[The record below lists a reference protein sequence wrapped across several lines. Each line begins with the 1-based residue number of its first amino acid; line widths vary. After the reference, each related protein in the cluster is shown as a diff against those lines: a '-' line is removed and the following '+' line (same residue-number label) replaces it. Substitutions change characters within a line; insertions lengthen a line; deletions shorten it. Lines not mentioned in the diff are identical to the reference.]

1 MIANKPEITAK
12 AVKIQD
18 SRLCTFCGCEFR
30 KMYKVE
36 KIANC
41 SAWLH
46 NSFLPN
52 MLIISLHHRE
62 RRAHRGAKRAVLS
75 LFSARSV
82 LSVVVNCFIPS
93 DLSDC

>member
-1 MIANKPEITAK
+1 MKSERNVDLRTTYCGMMFKRSPEEA
-12 AVKIQD
+12 
-18 SRLCTFCGCEFR
+18 L
-30 KMYKVE
+30 
-36 KIANC
+36 
-41 SAWLH
+41 LH

-75 LFSARSV
+75 LFSACSV

>member
-1 MIANKPEITAK
+1 MA
-12 AVKIQD
+12 
-18 SRLCTFCGCEFR
+18 L
-30 KMYKVE
+30 
-36 KIANC
+36 
-41 SAWLH
+41 LH

-82 LSVVVNCFIPS
+82 LSVLSVVVNCFIPS